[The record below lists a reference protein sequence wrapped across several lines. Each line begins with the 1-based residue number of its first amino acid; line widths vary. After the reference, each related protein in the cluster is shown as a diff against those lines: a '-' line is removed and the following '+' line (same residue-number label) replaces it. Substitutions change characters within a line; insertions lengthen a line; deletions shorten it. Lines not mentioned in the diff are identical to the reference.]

1 MEIEMVFLDSSFI
14 ISYINKR
21 DNNHNLALKIM
32 AKILSGNYGR
42 ICLSDYVFSECATIF
57 FKIFKDIKKTEI
69 ICRKLKE
76 DMSFYID
83 KDIFEE
89 TFEIFIEQKNTK
101 LSFVDCS
108 IITLMRKNNI
118 NYLATFDKDF
128 NEIDGI
134 KVVS

>member
-1 MEIEMVFLDSSFI
+1 
-14 ISYINKR
+14 
-21 DNNHNLALKIM
+21 
-32 AKILSGNYGR
+32 
-42 ICLSDYVFSECATIF
+42 
-57 FKIFKDIKKTEI
+57 
-69 ICRKLKE
+69 
-76 DMSFYID
+76 MSFYID

>member
-42 ICLSDYVFSECATIF
+42 IYLSDYVFSECATIF

-83 KDIFEE
+83 KDIFE
-89 TFEIFIEQKNTK
+89 